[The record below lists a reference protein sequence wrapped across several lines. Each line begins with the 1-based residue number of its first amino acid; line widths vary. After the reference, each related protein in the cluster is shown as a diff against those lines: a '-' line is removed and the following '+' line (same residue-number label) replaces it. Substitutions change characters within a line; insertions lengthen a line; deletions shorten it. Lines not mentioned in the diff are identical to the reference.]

1 MRADSERKALVPG
14 FEQDVFI
21 SYAHVDDVPFFGGA
35 DPDQS
40 AGWVT
45 RLVRHL
51 ENFLAQQIGRAEG
64 FRVWKDNYDLRGNDA
79 LTPEIAAELR
89 RAATFIAIL
98 SPGYLASAWCRHE
111 TRLFA
116 QHFAGDLA
124 GRVFV
129 LEKARLDDAVGVPQ
143 ELKGLRGYRFW
154 YVDVDKQ
161 PRTFGMPMPLQG
173 EIQYFRQVDDLARDI
188 HRRLRAMAG
197 TPLLRQAAARP
208 FTGRGADDNNSVSVA
223 FLAEVTDDLEL
234 RRDEVRRYL
243 EQQGVVVLPE
253 GSLPLA
259 RSQFEAAL
267 DADLAR
273 SKAFVQLLG
282 PNVGKRRP
290 DVRDG
295 YGWLQLECARRRGMR
310 VLQWRSP
317 ELDLASVEWARQREL
332 LELETVHATSLET
345 FKSSVAAALTPP
357 PPSVPRRATG
367 DQPLVF
373 LNTEPR
379 HGEIAAQIRDEIR
392 DRAALVEPLREGTAE
407 EVRIDFEQNL
417 VDCDAMVMV
426 YADNASWARTQLR
439 SYRKQ
444 APHRERPMRAIP
456 VIDAPAQS
464 KPELGFSLPEMVV
477 INGRNGV
484 GPEVLAELS
493 HALQL

>member
-1 MRADSERKALVPG
+1 MAFVPG
-14 FEQDVFI
+14 YEQDVFI

-64 FRVWKDNYDLRGNDA
+64 FRVWKDNYNLRGNDA

-98 SPGYLASAWCRHE
+98 SPGYLASAWCQDE
-111 TRLFA
+111 ARLFT

-124 GRVFV
+124 GRIFV

-154 YVDVDKQ
+154 YVDVDRQ
-161 PRTFGMPMPLQG
+161 PRTFAMPMPLQG

-197 TPLLRQAAARP
+197 TPLLQQPAARP
-208 FTGRGADDNNSVSVA
+208 LMGRGADDYNSESVA

-282 PNVGKRRP
+282 PNVGKRPP

-295 YGWLQLECARRRGMR
+295 YGWLQLECAWRREMR

-317 ELDLASVEWARQREL
+317 ELDLASVEWARHREL

-345 FKSSVAAALTPP
+345 FKSSVAAALAPP
-357 PPSVPRRATG
+357 PPSPPRRATG

-379 HGEIAAQIRDEIR
+379 HREIAAEIR
-392 DRAALVEPLREGTAE
+392 AAIGDRAAWAEPLRVGGSNEMR
-407 EVRIDFEQNL
+407 VDLEQNL
-417 VDCDAMVMV
+417 IACDAMVMV
-426 YADNASWARTQLR
+426 YADNPGWARAQLR
-439 SYRKQ
+439 AFLKA
-444 APHRERPMRAIP
+444 APRLSRQRHAATGWCERSR
-456 VIDAPAQS
+456 
-464 KPELGFSLPEMVV
+464 
-477 INGRNGV
+477 
-484 GPEVLAELS
+484 
-493 HALQL
+493 